1 MVYECVQYIK
11 ETNAAMTKTIAFC
24 FYETVGGIDAYIPL
38 NLGISSSGGSQ
49 GSLIFTSH
57 FFCRFS
63 ERAEVERFDA
73 DMLQRFINALFHFT
87 INLYKKE
94 GESRVDIKL
103 SGSIARGI
111 KRKGQE
117 NIFVIRTFMND
128 AQLSNSQKRH
138 TDNLHDSVGEGV
150 FIPDKARADRIQ
162 QSENHEKAFNQEMQ
176 DLKTLFCRQGGDP
189 EQFDYMMKVG
199 VWLPNV
205 WIRMGYADLLSKE
218 FLQRHALVNRD
229 FINDFTGKGCPKS
242 QFADLVKACSQNM
255 KLKSFDRQKAEAVIT
270 EYYNELDIFHKS

>member
-24 FYETVGGIDAYIPL
+24 LYETVGGIDAYIPL
-38 NLGISSSGGSQ
+38 NLGVSSSGGSQ
-49 GSLIFTSH
+49 GCLIFTSH
-57 FFCRFS
+57 FFSRFS
-63 ERAEVERFDA
+63 ERAEVEHFDA

-117 NIFVIRTFMND
+117 NIFEIRTFLKD

-176 DLKTLFCRQGGDP
+176 DMKTLFCRQGGDP